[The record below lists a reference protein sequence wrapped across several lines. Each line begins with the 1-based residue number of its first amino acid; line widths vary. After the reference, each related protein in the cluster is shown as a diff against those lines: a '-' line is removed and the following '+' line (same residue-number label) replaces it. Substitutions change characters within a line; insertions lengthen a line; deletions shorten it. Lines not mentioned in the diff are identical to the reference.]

1 MTPKEMYFTMLC
13 SVAQGILE
21 GELGYVGEIA
31 TDLLADES
39 IKVTDSLMKKFYE
52 KFGD

>member
-1 MTPKEMYFTMLC
+1 MYFTMLC

-21 GELGYVGEIA
+21 AKLGVVGEIA
-31 TDLLADES
+31 PKLLAEDAA
-39 IKVTDSLMKKFYE
+39 KVTDALMDKFYE